1 MLGSGNPTPY
11 DTPLFVLLVV
21 VAVLLITGALT
32 AASWS
37 PSTAAIVRRG
47 AALVAICATVV
58 VFRVTPTT
66 NGIIGAARVLFIWPA
81 LAVGVIAYLAW
92 SWRAGGL

>member
-21 VAVLLITGALT
+21 LALLLITGAIT
-32 AASWS
+32 ATSWS
-37 PSTAAIVRRG
+37 PATATIVRRA
-47 AALVAICATVV
+47 AALVAICATVI

-81 LAVGVIAYLAW
+81 LAVGVLAYQVRR
-92 SWRAGGL
+92 WRAGGL